1 MNPTIINFPTLSA
14 EASDVSWELQ
24 RFDGRFTS
32 PLAGT
37 FQDVIRPGARWM
49 CTLSWKT
56 LTYADAQALMAWS
69 VQMAK
74 GGVRT
79 PLPNYAYTQ
88 QETIYGTP
96 VVNGAGQT
104 GNALVTDGWDVSIN
118 GVLLPGDMF
127 QVTNGTLHQLLMVI
141 AQANSDVNGNSTIL
155 FEPALRFSPTTLS
168 GLVLTSPPAYF
179 SFAKPSAATHYTPPR
194 IASIAL
200 SLIEDIQV

>member
-14 EASDVSWELQ
+14 VASDVLWELQ

-56 LTYADAQALMAWS
+56 LTYADAQALTAWS

-79 PLPNYAYTQ
+79 ALPNYAYSM
-88 QETIYGTP
+88 GGSGLGAP

-104 GNALVTDGWDVSIN
+104 GDALITDGWTASEN
-118 GVLLPGDMF
+118 GVLLPADLF

-141 AQANSDVNGNSTIL
+141 AQANSDAGGNSTIS
-155 FEPALRFSPTTLS
+155 FEPALRFSPTTAS
-168 GLVLTSPPAYF
+168 ALVLANPQAYF
-179 SFAKPSAATHYTPPR
+179 AFAKPSAATHYTPPH
-194 IASIAL
+194 IASMAL
-200 SLIEDIQV
+200 SLIEDIQI